1 MTEPVEIDFYSD
13 PACGWAWRTSLWI
26 RLVAKHRPIKV
37 NWRVFS
43 LGVVNFP
50 EDWKTD
56 TTVSH
61 LRGARMLR
69 TLIMANRVG
78 GNEAVDRLSIAYG
91 NAMHGHGSK
100 DDMSNREVHLRC
112 LQEAGLPTSLF
123 DDAQADES
131 TESEMVATTRKAIDE
146 LGVFGVPTLALPGSK
161 VAIFGPVIHPVPLGE
176 EALALWDGVLTALKQ
191 PALYEMKRTR
201 VKYDRP
207 QIATAEGLP
216 VEALQPVS

>member
-26 RLVAKHRPIKV
+26 HLVAKQRPVKI
-37 NWRVFS
+37 NWKVFS

-69 TLIMANRVG
+69 TLILAGRVG

-91 NAMHGHGSK
+91 NAMPSA
-100 DDMSNREVHLRC
+100 SN
-112 LQEAGLPTSLF
+112 
-123 DDAQADES
+123 
-131 TESEMVATTRKAIDE
+131 DE
-146 LGVFGVPTLALPGSK
+146 LIVLAVYMPPHEPLPGIARRSISWKSCSLIRPAVNWPTASK
-161 VAIFGPVIHPVPLGE
+161 T
-176 EALALWDGVLTALKQ
+176 LTMLRSW
-191 PALYEMKRTR
+191 PW
-201 VKYDRP
+201 
-207 QIATAEGLP
+207 
-216 VEALQPVS
+216 